1 MNHNIISRTVHKNTR
16 LGERYTEILH
26 ASGLKIFVYPK
37 KCSSTYAILQV
48 GLGSMDA
55 EYLDAQGNARTMPLG
70 TAHYLE
76 HKMFENADGV
86 NSDLRFSA
94 LGAECNAF
102 TSYDRTAYLFNTT
115 SNVKAC
121 LRELLRFVTH
131 PYFTEESV
139 ERERGIIA
147 EEIRGAADHPWE
159 RAYAQMIKAMYKQ
172 HTVRYE
178 IAGSEQSIAQ
188 VTPELL
194 YSCTDTFYLPSNMS
208 LAVCGD
214 VTPAQVLCAVDAE
227 LSSEY
232 KQMQFAHKQ
241 FKESPCVQSTR
252 AVSYMPVPKPVFYI
266 GLKDVDISADPAERI
281 RKDACMTLLFEL
293 IFSMSGKLCSDLY
306 EQGQI
311 SYGMYYGYSINER
324 VATGTAAG
332 EAHDPE
338 AVYAAVL
345 AYIEK
350 LKKEGI
356 PQEDFERCKRVEY
369 GNFVAEFDSP
379 ENIVNMLLSFADD
392 GSEMLAYPSVMQ
404 SVTYELCNEYLH
416 KCFDE
421 KYMCLSVV
429 YPEDKEN
436 QGGHDHE

>member
-1 MNHNIISRTVHKNTR
+1 MSNKILSRCVHRNSH

-37 KCSSTYAILQV
+37 KCSSVYAILQV
-48 GLGSMDA
+48 GLGSMDSR
-55 EYLDAQGNARTMPLG
+55 YLDAQGNTCTMPLG

-86 NSDLRFSA
+86 NSDMRFSA

-115 SNVKAC
+115 SNVNAC
-121 LRELLRFVTH
+121 LSELLRFVTH

-159 RAYAQMIKAMYKQ
+159 RAYAQMIKAMYAH

-178 IAGSEQSIAQ
+178 IAGSEQSIADI
-188 VTPELL
+188 TPELL
-194 YSCTDTFYLPSNMS
+194 YKCTDTFYVPSNMS
-208 LAVCGD
+208 LAICGD
-214 VTPAQVLCAVDAE
+214 VTPAQVLRIVDMQLCA
-227 LSSEY
+227 EY
-232 KQMQFAHKQ
+232 DPPRFSHKH
-241 FKESPCVQSTR
+241 FDENPCVQSTR

-266 GLKDVDISADPAERI
+266 GLKDTDISSDPAERI

-306 EQGQI
+306 EQGYI

-345 AYIEK
+345 DYIEK
-350 LKKEGI
+350 LKIEGI
-356 PQEDFERCKRVEY
+356 PEEDFERSKRVEY

-392 GSEMLAYPSVMQ
+392 GSEMLSYPSVMQ
-404 SVTYELCNEYLH
+404 SVTLEQVTEYLH

-421 KYMCLSVV
+421 NKMCLSVV
-429 YPEDKEN
+429 YPEDQQK
-436 QGGHDHE
+436 

>member
-1 MNHNIISRTVHKNTR
+1 MNNNILSRQVHRNGR

-26 ASGLKIFVYPK
+26 ASGLKIFIYPK
-37 KCSSTYAILQV
+37 KCSSVYAVLQV
-48 GLGSMDA
+48 GLGSMDS
-55 EYLDAQGNARTMPLG
+55 EYLDADGNSCTMPLG

-86 NSDLRFSA
+86 NSDMRFSA

-102 TSYDRTAYLFNTT
+102 TSYDRTAYLFNAT
-115 SNVKAC
+115 SNVSAC
-121 LRELLRFVTH
+121 LAELLRFVTH
-131 PYFTEESV
+131 PYFTKESV

-159 RAYAQMIKAMYKQ
+159 RAYAQMIKAMYKH

-178 IAGSEQSIAQ
+178 IAGSEQSIAD

-194 YSCTDTFYLPSNMS
+194 YQCTDTFYVPSNMS
-208 LAVCGD
+208 LAICGD
-214 VTPAQVLCAVDAE
+214 VTPAQVLRIVDRE
-227 LSSEY
+227 ISRVNQ
-232 KQMQFAHKQ
+232 KIRFQHKC
-241 FKESPCVQSTR
+241 FDEDPCVQSTR

-266 GLKDVDISADPAERI
+266 GLKDTDISDDPAERI

-306 EQGQI
+306 EQGHI

-324 VATGTAAG
+324 VATGTVAG

-356 PQEDFERCKRVEY
+356 PTEDFERSKRVEY

-392 GSEMLAYPSVMQ
+392 GSEMLSYPEVMQ
-404 SVTYELCNEYLH
+404 SVTPEQVTRYLH
-416 KCFDE
+416 SCFDE
-421 KYMCLSVV
+421 NKMCLSVV
-429 YPEDKEN
+429 YPEGMQER
-436 QGGHDHE
+436 EE

>member
-1 MNHNIISRTVHKNTR
+1 MNNHVISRCVHRNTR
-16 LGERYTEILH
+16 LGERYTEIVH

-37 KCSSTYAILQV
+37 KCSSVYAILQV
-48 GLGSMDA
+48 GLGSLDS
-55 EYLDAQGNARTMPLG
+55 EYLDAQGNECTMPLG

-76 HKMFENADGV
+76 HKMFENADGI

-115 SNVKAC
+115 SNVNAC
-121 LRELLRFVTH
+121 LAELLRFVTH

-178 IAGSEQSIAQ
+178 IAGSEQSIAH

-194 YSCTDTFYLPSNMS
+194 YACTDTFYVPSNMS
-208 LAVCGD
+208 LAICGD
-214 VTPAQVLCAVDAE
+214 VTPAKVLRIVDE
-227 LSSEY
+227 QLSGAY
-232 KQMQFAHKQ
+232 KAPEFSHKR
-241 FKESPCVQSTR
+241 FTESPNVQSTR

-266 GLKDVDISADPAERI
+266 GLKDTDISDDPAERI
-281 RKDACMTLLFEL
+281 HKDACMTLLFEL

-306 EQGQI
+306 EQGHI

-338 AVYAAVL
+338 AVYAALL

-356 PQEDFERCKRVEY
+356 PEEVFERSRRVEY

-404 SVTYELCNEYLH
+404 GVTLEQATKYLH
-416 KCFDE
+416 ECFDE
-421 KYMCLSVV
+421 QKMCLSVV
-429 YPEDKEN
+429 YPESGQE
-436 QGGHDHE
+436 

>member
-1 MNHNIISRTVHKNTR
+1 MSSDILSRRVHKNTR
-16 LGERYTEILH
+16 LGEHYTEILH
-26 ASGLKIFVYPK
+26 ASGMKIFVYPK
-37 KCSSTYAILQV
+37 KCSSVYAILQV

-55 EYLDAQGNARTMPLG
+55 EYLDSQGNACTMPYG

-115 SNVKAC
+115 ANVGAC
-121 LRELLRFVTH
+121 LNELLRFVTH
-131 PYFTEESV
+131 PYFTDESV

-159 RAYAQMIKAMYKQ
+159 RAYAQMVRAMYAH

-178 IAGSEQSIAQ
+178 IAGSEQSIAH
-188 VTPELL
+188 VTPSLL
-194 YSCTDTFYLPSNMS
+194 YDCTNTFYTPSNMS
-208 LAVCGD
+208 LAICGN
-214 VTPAQVLCAVDAE
+214 VTPAQVLRAVNAQIPANYTPPAFTHKRF
-227 LSSEY
+227 SEEP
-232 KQMQFAHKQ
+232 H
-241 FKESPCVQSTR
+241 VQNTR

-266 GLKDVDISADPAERI
+266 GLKDTDISDDPAKRI
-281 RKDACMTLLFEL
+281 HKDACMTLLFEL

-306 EQGQI
+306 EQGHI

-338 AVYAAVL
+338 AVFAAVL

-356 PQEDFERCKRVEY
+356 PKEDFERCRRVEY
-369 GNFVAEFDSP
+369 GNFIAEFDSP

-392 GSEMLAYPSVMQ
+392 GSEMLSYPDVMQ
-404 SVTYELCNEYLH
+404 SVTLDDVTYYLH
-416 KCFDE
+416 RCFDVSN
-421 KYMCLSVV
+421 MCLSVV
-429 YPEDKEN
+429 YPEDTQNKE
-436 QGGHDHE
+436 EEI

>member
-1 MNHNIISRTVHKNTR
+1 MIDTILSRRIHKNVR
-16 LGERYTEILH
+16 LGEHYTEILH
-26 ASGLKIFVYPK
+26 ASGLRIFVYPK
-37 KCSSTYAILQV
+37 KCSSVYAILQV
-48 GLGSMDA
+48 GLGSMDSEYMDA
-55 EYLDAQGNARTMPLG
+55 EGNTCTMPHG

-86 NSDLRFSA
+86 NSDVRFSA

-115 SNVKAC
+115 SNVSAC
-121 LRELLRFVTH
+121 LSELLRFVTH

-147 EEIRGAADHPWE
+147 EEIRGANDHPWE
-159 RAYAQMIKAMYKQ
+159 RAYAQLIKAMYAQ
-172 HTVRYE
+172 NTVRYE
-178 IAGSEQSIAQ
+178 IAGSEQSITE

-194 YSCTDTFYLPSNMS
+194 YACTDTFYVPSNMS

-214 VTPAQVLCAVDAE
+214 VTPAQIMRIVNAQIPTTSQKPAF
-227 LSSEY
+227 SHMS
-232 KQMQFAHKQ
+232 
-241 FKESPCVQSTR
+241 FKESPCVQSKR
-252 AVSYMPVPKPVFYI
+252 AISYMPVPKPVFYI
-266 GLKDVDISADPAERI
+266 GLKDTDISSDPADRI

-306 EQGQI
+306 EQGHI

-350 LKKEGI
+350 LKQEGI
-356 PQEDFERCKRVEY
+356 PKEDFERCRRVEY
-369 GNFVAEFDSP
+369 GNFIAEFDSP

-392 GSEMLAYPSVMQ
+392 GSEMLSYPEVMQ
-404 SVTYELCNEYLH
+404 GVTLEMATQYLH
-416 KCFDE
+416 KCFNE
-421 KYMCLSVV
+421 QSMCLSVV
-429 YPEDKEN
+429 YPEDR
-436 QGGHDHE
+436 QPTGGK

>member
-1 MNHNIISRTVHKNTR
+1 MNDTVLSRSVHKNIR

-26 ASGLKIFVYPK
+26 ASGLRIFVYPK
-37 KCSSTYAILQV
+37 KCSSVYAILQV
-48 GLGSMDA
+48 GLGSMDS
-55 EYLDAQGNARTMPLG
+55 EYLDATGNACTMPHG

-76 HKMFENADGV
+76 HKMFENADGI
-86 NSDLRFSA
+86 NSDMRFSA

-115 SNVKAC
+115 SNVNAC
-121 LRELLRFVTH
+121 LAELLRFVTH

-159 RAYAQMIKAMYKQ
+159 RAYAQMIKAMYEQ

-178 IAGSEQSIAQ
+178 IAGSERSIAA
-188 VTPELL
+188 VTPALL
-194 YSCTDTFYLPSNMS
+194 YSCTDTFYVPSNMS
-208 LAVCGD
+208 LAICGD
-214 VTPAQVLCAVDAE
+214 VTPAQVLRIVNEQIPSDYVAPRF
-227 LSSEY
+227 S
-232 KQMQFAHKQ
+232 HKR
-241 FKESPCVQSTR
+241 FDEKPFVQSTR

-266 GLKDVDISADPAERI
+266 GLKDTDISDDPAERI

-293 IFSMSGKLCSDLY
+293 IFSMSGRLCSDLY

-324 VATGTAAG
+324 VATGTVAG

-345 AYIEK
+345 DYIQK
-350 LKKEGI
+350 LKEEGI
-356 PQEDFERCKRVEY
+356 PEQEFERSKRVEY

-392 GSEMLAYPSVMQ
+392 GSEMLAYPDVMQ
-404 SVTYELCNEYLH
+404 DITLEQVTDCLH

-421 KYMCLSVV
+421 KHMCLSVV
-429 YPEDKEN
+429 YPEVGQM
-436 QGGHDHE
+436 QGG

>member
-1 MNHNIISRTVHKNTR
+1 MNDTILSRHVHKNVH
-16 LGERYTEILH
+16 LGEHYTEILH

-37 KCSSTYAILQV
+37 KCSSVYAILQV
-48 GLGSMDA
+48 GLGSMDS
-55 EYLDAQGNARTMPLG
+55 EYLDADGNTRTMPHG

-76 HKMFENADGV
+76 HKMFENADGI
-86 NSDLRFSA
+86 NSDVRFSA

-115 SNVKAC
+115 SNVSAC
-121 LRELLRFVTH
+121 LSELLRFVTH
-131 PYFTEESV
+131 PYFTEDSV
-139 ERERGIIA
+139 DRERGIIA
-147 EEIRGAADHPWE
+147 EEIRGANDHPWE
-159 RAYAQMIKAMYKQ
+159 RAYAQLIKAMYT
-172 HTVRYE
+172 HNTVRYE
-178 IAGSEQSIAQ
+178 IAGSEQSIAK

-194 YSCTDTFYLPSNMS
+194 YACTNTFYVPSNMS

-214 VTPAQVLCAVDAE
+214 VTPAQILRIVDAQIPST
-227 LSSEY
+227 LQKPAFS
-232 KQMQFAHKQ
+232 HKS
-241 FKESPCVQSTR
+241 FKESPCVQSKR
-252 AVSYMPVPKPVFYI
+252 AISYMPVPKPVFYI
-266 GLKDVDISADPAERI
+266 GLKDTDISSDPAERI

-306 EQGQI
+306 EQGHI

-324 VATGTAAG
+324 VATGTVAG

-356 PQEDFERCKRVEY
+356 PQEDFERCRRVEY
-369 GNFVAEFDSP
+369 GNFIAEFDSP

-392 GSEMLAYPSVMQ
+392 GSEMLSYPEIMS
-404 SVTYELCNEYLH
+404 SVTYEQVNEYLNR
-416 KCFDE
+416 CFVE
-421 KYMCLSVV
+421 QNMCLSVV
-429 YPEDKEN
+429 YPESAKE
-436 QGGHDHE
+436 

>member
-1 MNHNIISRTVHKNTR
+1 MSNHILSRTVHRNQR

-37 KCSSTYAILQV
+37 KCSSVYAILQV
-48 GLGSMDA
+48 GIGSMDSQ
-55 EYLDAQGNARTMPLG
+55 YLDAQGNVQTMPLG

-86 NSDLRFSA
+86 NSDMRFSS

-102 TSYDRTAYLFNTT
+102 TSYDRTAYLFNAT
-115 SNVKAC
+115 SNINAC
-121 LRELLRFVTH
+121 LTELLRFVTH

-159 RAYAQMIKAMYKQ
+159 RAYAQLMKAMYEQ

-194 YSCTDTFYLPSNMS
+194 YSCTDIFYVPSNMS
-208 LAVCGD
+208 LAICGD
-214 VTPAQVLCAVDAE
+214 VTPAQVLRIVEEQIPCEHQKPNFSHMRFQEDA
-227 LSSEY
+227 
-232 KQMQFAHKQ
+232 
-241 FKESPCVQSTR
+241 CVKNTR
-252 AVSYMPVPKPVFYI
+252 AISYMPVPKPVFYI
-266 GLKDVDISADPAERI
+266 GLKDTDIAADPEERI
-281 RKDACMTLLFEL
+281 HKDACMTLLFEL
-293 IFSMSGKLCSDLY
+293 IFSMSSKLCSDLY

-311 SYGMYYGYSINER
+311 AYGMYYGYSINDR
-324 VATGTAAG
+324 VATGTVAG

-345 AYIEK
+345 DYVRK
-350 LKKEGI
+350 LKTEGI
-356 PQEDFERCKRVEY
+356 PVEDFQRAKRVEY
-369 GNFVAEFDSP
+369 GNFIAEFDSP

-392 GSEMLAYPSVMQ
+392 GSEMLAYPIVMQ
-404 SVTYELCNEYLH
+404 SVTLEQVTEYLH

-421 KYMCLSVV
+421 SKMCLSVV
-429 YPEDKEN
+429 YPEDKQE
-436 QGGHDHE
+436 

>member
-1 MNHNIISRTVHKNTR
+1 MNNHILSRQVRRNGR
-16 LGERYTEILH
+16 LGERYTEIQH
-26 ASGLKIFVYPK
+26 ASGLKVFVYPK
-37 KCSSTYAILQV
+37 KCSSVYAVLQV
-48 GLGSMDA
+48 GLGSMDS
-55 EYLDAQGNARTMPLG
+55 EYLDADGNTCTMPLG

-76 HKMFENADGV
+76 HKMFENADGI
-86 NSDLRFSA
+86 NSDMRFSA

-102 TSYDRTAYLFNTT
+102 TSYDRTAYLFNAT
-115 SNVKAC
+115 SNVNAC
-121 LRELLRFVTH
+121 IAELLRFVTH
-131 PYFTEESV
+131 PYFTKESV

-159 RAYAQMIKAMYKQ
+159 RAYAQMIKSMYKH

-194 YSCTDTFYLPSNMS
+194 YNCTDTFYVPSNMS
-208 LAVCGD
+208 LAICGD
-214 VTPAQVLCAVDAE
+214 VTPAQVLRIVDKE
-227 LSSEY
+227 ISLEY
-232 KQMQFAHKQ
+232 KKASFHHKY
-241 FKESPCVQSTR
+241 FDEDPRVQSTR

-266 GLKDVDISADPAERI
+266 GLKDTDISDDPAERI

-306 EQGQI
+306 EQGHI

-324 VATGTAAG
+324 VATGTVAG

-350 LKKEGI
+350 LKTEGI
-356 PQEDFERCKRVEY
+356 PAEDFERSKRVEY

-392 GSEMLAYPSVMQ
+392 GSEMLSYPEIMQ
-404 SVTYELCNEYLH
+404 SVTLEQVTNYLH

-421 KYMCLSVV
+421 NNMCLSVV
-429 YPEDKEN
+429 YPEEAQD
-436 QGGHDHE
+436 

>member
-1 MNHNIISRTVHKNTR
+1 MNNHVIARCVHRNTQ
-16 LGERYTEILH
+16 LGERYTEIVH

-37 KCSSTYAILQV
+37 QCSSVYAILQV
-48 GLGSMDA
+48 GLGSLDC
-55 EYLDAQGNARTMPLG
+55 EYLDARGNACTMPLG

-115 SNVKAC
+115 SNVNAC
-121 LRELLRFVTH
+121 LAELLRFVTH

-159 RAYAQMIKAMYKQ
+159 RAYAQMIKAMYTQ

-178 IAGSEQSIAQ
+178 IAGSEQSIAH

-194 YSCTDTFYLPSNMS
+194 YRCTDTFYVPSNMS
-208 LAVCGD
+208 LAICGD
-214 VTPAQVLCAVDAE
+214 VTPAQVLRIVDEQVSPA
-227 LSSEY
+227 Y
-232 KQMQFAHKQ
+232 KAPVFSHKRFA
-241 FKESPCVQSTR
+241 ESPHVQSTR

-266 GLKDVDISADPAERI
+266 GLKDTDISDDPAERI
-281 RKDACMTLLFEL
+281 HKDACMTLLFEL

-306 EQGQI
+306 EQGHI

-338 AVYAAVL
+338 GVYAEVL

-356 PQEDFERCKRVEY
+356 PKQDFERARRVEY

-392 GSEMLAYPSVMQ
+392 GSEMLSYPSVMQ
-404 SVTYELCNEYLH
+404 SVTLEQVTKYLH
-416 KCFDE
+416 ECFDE
-421 KYMCLSVV
+421 QKMCLSVV
-429 YPEDKEN
+429 YPESGQE
-436 QGGHDHE
+436 